1 MPIWLTESRK
11 TRRAG
16 RFAGQATAPMP
27 YRDPIALR
35 LVLACWDRKWRD
47 RGLARYDFGIPFG
60 LKSSDAVAE
69 VA

>member
-27 YRDPIALR
+27 YRGSDSPEAGP
-35 LVLACWDRKWRD
+35 
-47 RGLARYDFGIPFG
+47 GLLGQEMARQGPG
-60 LKSSDAVAE
+60 E
-69 VA
+69 V